1 MFRNMRHFMLSIK
14 PISRSYVNLLK
25 CNSKVHTMTTMYLPI
40 TPLGFYDANG
50 ALGTKFKLLPP
61 DQKLYDQEWVK
72 TFPEYVQIHT
82 EPTEHIELSANIE
95 EYLSMFDEVIVN
107 SSIFV
112 QMVLSLQSPIS
123 LKMWKHLSC
132 PFIFVFV
139 RNKDNLVIHIGDNL
153 FLGLT
158 REGAV
163 IGTCDQFA
171 AHFSMI
177 ADDLSTSQDTTVVA
191 INNREIQKAFLPYSS
206 TAWRMENYA

>member
-1 MFRNMRHFMLSIK
+1 MLSNIKHSMLAIK

-25 CNSKVHTMTTMYLPI
+25 CNSKVHTMTTMYLPK
-40 TPLGFYDANG
+40 TPLGFYDANV
-50 ALGTKFKLLPP
+50 ALEPKFKLLPSN
-61 DQKLYDQEWVK
+61 QKLHDQEWVK
-72 TFPEYVQIHT
+72 TFPEYVQINT
-82 EPTEHIELSANIE
+82 EPNEHIELSADIE
-95 EYLSMFDEVIVN
+95 EYLSMFNEVVVN

-112 QMVLSLQSPIS
+112 QMVLALQSPIS

-132 PFIFVFV
+132 PFIFVFI
-139 RNKDNLVIHIGDNL
+139 RNKENLVVHIGDNL

-171 AHFSMI
+171 AHFSML
-177 ADDLSTSQDTTVVA
+177 ADDLSTSQDTTMVT
-191 INNREIQKAFLPYSS
+191 INNREIQKAFIPYSS